1 MKKISRF
8 LLSAWICIGFLP
20 VAAGL
25 GGCKPKAP
33 KAESDDW
40 STLRPAGYAIAPVVT
55 GVAAAGPGMIAVE
68 GHALPDSRVRFL
80 YGPDARQLRIGVT
93 ADSKG
98 RFMAELP
105 ASPQGS
111 VFDVF
116 ATDDSGRMVQ
126 AEGRLFVPPDQPG
139 KAIMMRPGTPSIPV
153 YGQTSGLAV
162 VDYDPAGAFAV
173 AGRVA
178 PRSSVTL
185 TVGDV
190 RVQRTSDAN
199 GYFNAVMQI
208 PQPTDQVMPLNLQV
222 EAGGALWKRD
232 IGVSRATGESDQVTP
247 IPQGWRVD
255 WRVPGGGMQTTL
267 VF

>member
-1 MKKISRF
+1 MKKKCRF
-8 LLSAWICIGFLP
+8 LLVASICAGFLP
-20 VAAGL
+20 VAAVL
-25 GGCKPKAP
+25 SGCQPKAP

-55 GVAAAGPGMIAVE
+55 AVTAAGPGMIAVE

-80 YGPDARQLRIGVT
+80 YGPETKQLRIGVT

-98 RFMAELP
+98 RFVAELP
-105 ASPQGS
+105 ANPQGS
-111 VFDVF
+111 VFDLF

-126 AEGRLFVPPDQPG
+126 AEGRLFVPPDQPA
-139 KAIMMRPGTPSIPV
+139 KAIMMRPGTPSMPV
-153 YGQTSGLAV
+153 YTQTSGLAV
-162 VDYDPAGAFAV
+162 VDYDSLGAFAV

-185 TVGDV
+185 TVGEV
-190 RVQRTSDAN
+190 KVQRTSDSN

-208 PQPTDQVMPLNLQV
+208 LQPTDQVMPLNLQV
-222 EAGGALWKRD
+222 EAGGAIWKRD
-232 IGVSRATGESDQVTP
+232 IGVSRPAGEGDLVTP

-255 WRVPGGGMQTTL
+255 WHVPGGGVQTTL